1 MRGLPMFNVKIHKQA
16 HIFDPWGHLGPKRRK
31 LLDKSWS
38 GLFKHKI
45 LPVLPVEALR
55 KHYHDWN
62 GRPTKE
68 LYSMIGMMV
77 LQQMHDMTDEQAVEQ
92 FCFNIQWHYALNITS
107 PEDAASYVSH
117 KSLWSMRDKL
127 STDEIYNEIFATT
140 LKLLEKTFKVDFE
153 KQRMDSV
160 HIKSNMRHLG
170 RIGLLARTI
179 KTFLNNLKRQHRS
192 LFDKLGDE
200 LTNRYMSK
208 KEESLFAMV
217 KPSDSGRTL
226 DQLAKDIFYLTQ
238 RFSSVSIVHDM
249 NSFKHLTRL
258 FKEQCVIEE
267 KEDSSDSIAVA
278 RPNKEVPS
286 DSLQNPS
293 DPDAG
298 YSSHKG
304 QGYQVQVVETYS
316 RSEDEKQLS
325 LITHVAVES
334 ANQHDANA
342 LIPAIEDLNNCDM
355 VPDELLADSLY
366 GSEANCK
373 QALDE
378 YGVVVVAP
386 AMPGNQKYLFLADF
400 SLDDQGRITS
410 CPKGIVPKHVKRTK
424 RGFSAAF
431 PSATC
436 LKCEDFDQCSVCI
449 GKKAC
454 YYRYQEKD
462 ICLARR
468 RQYENSDTFKDKY
481 RYRAGVEATMSEYD
495 RRTGVKNLRV
505 RGMKAVR
512 FAAIMKAIGLNI
524 FRASRYQNRNT
535 RPIVPLCSIVSTMLS
550 TCSHV
555 KEQITR
561 QKQIVVAFCVTR
573 LPIYWNRLDIRF

>member
-1 MRGLPMFNVKIHKQA
+1 MFNIKNHKQA
-16 HIFDPWGHLGPKRRK
+16 HIFDPWGHFGPKRRK
-31 LLDKSWS
+31 LLDKSWA

-68 LYSMIGMMV
+68 LYSMIGLML

-117 KSLWSMRDKL
+117 KSLWTMRDKL
-127 STDEIYNEIFATT
+127 ANDEIYNEIFAST
-140 LKLLEKTFKVDFE
+140 LKKLEKTFRVDL
-153 KQRMDSV
+153 KNQRMDSV

-170 RIGLLARTI
+170 RIGLLVRTI
-179 KTFLNNLKRQHRS
+179 KTFLNNLKRHQRS
-192 LFDKLGDE
+192 LYDKLGDE
-200 LTNRYMSK
+200 VTHRYMSK

-217 KPSDSGRTL
+217 KPSDSSRTL

-238 RFSSVSIVHDM
+238 RFSSNSAVHDM
-249 NSFKHLTRL
+249 NSFKHLVRL
-258 FKEQCVIEE
+258 FKEQCVIAEDD
-267 KEDSSDSIAVA
+267 DSSVPIAIA

-298 YSSHKG
+298 YSNHKG
-304 QGYQVQVVETYS
+304 QGYQVQVVESYS
-316 RSEDEKQLS
+316 RKEHDKQLS

-334 ANQHDANA
+334 ADQHDANA
-342 LIPAIEDLNNCDM
+342 LMPAIEDLNNNNQA
-355 VPDELLADSLY
+355 PDELLADSLY
-366 GSEANCK
+366 GSEANCT
-373 QALDE
+373 QALKE

-386 AMPGNQKYLFLADF
+386 AMPGNQKFLLLADF
-400 SLDDQGRITS
+400 SLDDRGRITS
-410 CPKGIVPKHVKRTK
+410 CPKGIAPESVKRTK

-431 PSATC
+431 PSAAC
-436 LKCEDFDQCSVCI
+436 LQCEDFDRCSVSK

-454 YYRYQEKD
+454 YYRYQKKD
-462 ICLARR
+462 INLARR
-468 RQYENSDTFKDKY
+468 RQYEASDTFKDKY

-512 FAAIMKAIGLNI
+512 FAAVMKAIGLNI
-524 FRASRYQNRNT
+524 LRASRHKSRS
-535 RPIVPLCSIVSTMLS
+535 IVPTVPQCGAILAIMSIF
-550 TCSHV
+550 CYF
-555 KEQITR
+555 KEQIMR
-561 QKQIVVAFCVTR
+561 QKKILAAFYVTMS
-573 LPIYWNRLDIRF
+573 PIFWNRQFKQF